1 MQPKLTAK
9 EVDFIS
15 DLMSL
20 EENVSKKAKFYS
32 STLTDPTVSSKMKE
46 ISENHAKRFSNLLA
60 LLQ

>member
-15 DLMSL
+15 DLMSM
-20 EENVSKKAKFYS
+20 EESVAKKAKFYS
-32 STLTDPTVSSKMKE
+32 STLTDPKISSRMKE
-46 ISENHAKRFSNLLA
+46 ISENHAKRFANLLG

>member
-15 DLMSL
+15 DLMTL
-20 EENVSKKAKFYS
+20 EESVCKKARIYS
-32 STLTDPTVSSKMKE
+32 RTLTDPEVSGQMKTVAD
-46 ISENHAKRFSNLLA
+46 NCAKRYAELLG

>member
-20 EENVSKKAKFYS
+20 EESVCKKAKFYS
-32 STLTDPTVSSKMKE
+32 ETLTDPTISQKMRE
-46 ISENHAKRFSNLLA
+46 ISENHARRFANLLG